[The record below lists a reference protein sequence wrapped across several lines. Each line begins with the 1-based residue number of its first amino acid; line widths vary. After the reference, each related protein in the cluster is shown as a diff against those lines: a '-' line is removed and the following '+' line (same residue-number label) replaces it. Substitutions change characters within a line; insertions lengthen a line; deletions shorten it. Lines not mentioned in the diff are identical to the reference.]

1 MYRVFVPSSS
11 NPILPSDRTVDQPF
25 PIYPLL
31 PSSSQFHPSM
41 MQCVRTLYLPPSKY
55 GILENQTEKK
65 KNEWEREKD
74 KKTPTLHSTP
84 LHSKTC
90 DLDLG

>member
-65 KNEWEREKD
+65 KTSGKERKI
-74 KKTPTLHSTP
+74 KKRLHSTP
-84 LHSKTC
+84 LHSTPRHVI
-90 DLDLG
+90 LT

>member
-65 KNEWEREKD
+65 KKRVGKRER
-74 KKTPTLHSTP
+74 
-84 LHSKTC
+84 
-90 DLDLG
+90 

>member
-55 GILENQTEKK
+55 GILENQPEKK
-65 KNEWEREKD
+65 KKTRSGKERKI
-74 KKTPTLHSTP
+74 KNAYTPLHSTP
-84 LHSKTC
+84 LQ
-90 DLDLG
+90 DM